1 MYGLQT
7 YILTASR
14 ISRQSVSVHSLSWQ
28 LDHRTDS
35 ATAVVPRS
43 TLSVKKRER
52 MSSVC
57 LDS

>member
-7 YILTASR
+7 YILTDSR
-14 ISRQSVSVHSLSWQ
+14 MSRQSVSVHSFSWQ

-35 ATAVVPRS
+35 SAAAVPHS

-52 MSSVC
+52 ISKCVS
-57 LDS
+57 